1 MMRALDIAAT
11 GLRAQ
16 DMNLTVTSN
25 NLANLTTTGFKAQR
39 AEFEDLM
46 YQSLKRVGS
55 SSSDATTVVPAGIQ
69 VGLGVNTG
77 SITRD
82 VSQGT
87 LQVTNNPLDLGIR
100 GPGYLQAT
108 LPDGTIAYTR
118 DGALGISPLGEV
130 VTQDGYL
137 LEPGITI
144 PEDAT
149 EISISPD
156 GIVEAFFSNQAN
168 PTQIGQLEL
177 ANFINPEG
185 LEAIGDNLFKFTSAS
200 GDPVL
205 GNPGVDGLGT
215 VVQGSLEQ
223 SNVDSVEEITKLIT
237 AQRAYEMNT
246 KVLTAAD
253 EMLQSLNQSA

>member
-25 NLANLTTTGFKAQR
+25 NLANLTTTGYKGQR

-82 VSQGT
+82 TTQGT

-100 GPGYLQAT
+100 GQGFLQVT

-118 DGALGISPLGEV
+118 DGALGLSPLGEI

-137 LEPGITI
+137 LEPNISI

-156 GIVEAFFSNQAN
+156 GIVEAFFIDQPD
-168 PTQIGQLEL
+168 PTQIGQIEL

-185 LEAIGDNLFKFTSAS
+185 LEARGDNLFAYTAAS
-200 GDPVL
+200 GNPIL

-215 VVQGSLEQ
+215 IVQGSLEQ
-223 SNVDSVEEITKLIT
+223 SNVDSVEEITKLIS

>member
-25 NLANLTTTGFKAQR
+25 NLANLTTTGYKAQR
-39 AEFEDLM
+39 AEFEDLL

-55 SSSDATTVVPAGIQ
+55 SSSDAITVVPAGIQ

-77 SITRD
+77 AITRD
-82 VSQGT
+82 TTQGT
-87 LQVTNNPLDLGIR
+87 IQVTNNPLDLAIR
-100 GPGYLQAT
+100 GEGYLQVT
-108 LPDGTIAYTR
+108 MPDGTINYTR
-118 DGALGISPLGEV
+118 DGALGMSALGEI
-130 VTQDGYL
+130 VTQDGFL
-137 LEPGITI
+137 LEPNITV

-149 EISISPD
+149 EISISSD
-156 GIVEAFFSNQAN
+156 GIVEAFFRDQAD
-168 PTQIGQLEL
+168 PQQIGQIEL

-185 LEAIGDNLFKFTSAS
+185 LAALGDNLFAFTAAS
-200 GDPVL
+200 GDPIL
-205 GNPGVDGLGT
+205 GNPGIDGLGLLT
-215 VVQGSLEQ
+215 QGGLEQ
-223 SNVDSVEEITKLIT
+223 SNVDSVEEITKLIS

-246 KVLTAAD
+246 RVLSAAD